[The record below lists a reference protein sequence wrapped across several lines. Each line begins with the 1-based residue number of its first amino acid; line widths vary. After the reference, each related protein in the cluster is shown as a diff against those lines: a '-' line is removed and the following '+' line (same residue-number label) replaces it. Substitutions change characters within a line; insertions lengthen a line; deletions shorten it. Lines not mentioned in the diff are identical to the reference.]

1 MAKYVGADCRQ
12 CRREGCKLFLKG
24 ERCTSKKC
32 AMERRPSIPGQH
44 GSKARRAK
52 TYGYIV
58 QLREKQKVK
67 RAYGLLEKQFRKYY
81 EKAEAMKGVTGV
93 NMLSLLERRL
103 DNVAYRMGIGSSR
116 AESRQIVNHS
126 HIAVNGKK
134 VNIPSYQVKVG
145 DVITVMENSKE
156 KEIFKK
162 VKGAKIVTPKWL
174 EFDSNTLT
182 GKINAMPE
190 REDIDLEIKEHL
202 IVELYS
208 RN

>member
-24 ERCTSKKC
+24 DRCTSKKC
-32 AMERRPSIPGQH
+32 AMERHPSIPGQH
-44 GSKARRAK
+44 GSKPKRAK
-52 TYGYIV
+52 TYGYVI

-67 RAYGLLEKQFRKYY
+67 RLYGLLEKQFRRYY
-81 EKAEAMKGVTGV
+81 EKAEAMKGVTGA

-103 DNVAYRMGIGSSR
+103 DNVVYRMGIGSSR

-126 HIAVNGKK
+126 HISVNGKK

-145 DVITVMENSKE
+145 DEIAIMENSKE
-156 KEIFKK
+156 KEMFKNLKGVK
-162 VKGAKIVTPKWL
+162 VVTPKWI
-174 EFDSNTLT
+174 EFNNETLT
-182 GKINAMPE
+182 GKINAIPE